1 MRVAE
6 LMELLSHVDP
16 KAEVILS
23 AESFEENLC
32 IEQIQFIDGSVVFD
46 LYDFVD
52 SMKDYYEVLAAL

>member
-1 MRVAE
+1 MQVAE

-32 IEQIQFIDGSVVFD
+32 IEQIQFIDESVVFD